1 VEIMDKVKSKKTI
14 TDLNKIEEIN
24 NLMGKIEILNE
35 LTNFLDTQKNKKI
48 KRYYSQDLFD
58 WINTNRRL
66 INNKLVNEAEKNMME
81 DLINK
86 I

>member
-1 VEIMDKVKSKKTI
+1 MDKVKSKKTI